1 MVIRGGTVLV
11 GPPATGRFE
20 RADVVVAEGRIAEI
34 RPSGATAPE
43 GAEVLDATGRFV
55 LPGFVDA
62 HHHLW
67 QTTMRG
73 LTAEWDLMDML
84 WSMRLHHTALHS
96 PDDVHAG
103 TLAGALAALEAG
115 TTTTIDVAHVITT
128 PDHADAGVNGIRES
142 GIRAVWAYGLATPPA
157 AESAFPSERHRMADV
172 ERVRGTYFPADS
184 PADLPTGPSA
194 DLPTGLRTGV
204 RTGLRTGG
212 APAARVVMGLAA
224 NEIGSVPWETTRG
237 EFRLAR
243 ELGVLLTAHTNVFGG
258 PDAPREIAW
267 LRHDGLLG
275 PLQLHA
281 HATSSTD
288 EELRWLAES
297 GAAVASTVETELQMG
312 LGHPVFARAMAA
324 GVTVGLG
331 TDIQSNNSGDLFA
344 QMRLAMQCENG
355 RSAERRLA
363 SGGVG
368 ALRGTAVRPRD
379 VLHLATLGGAR
390 ALGLGEVTGSLE
402 PGKAAD
408 LVLLR
413 HDRLYHR
420 PVTDPFATVVL
431 HCGPGD
437 VDAVLVDGEVLKRD
451 GQLTRRD
458 APSVM
463 GLIDA
468 AARRLRDAM
477 EREGG
482 PRLDRPD
489 DLPER
494 LAERRA
500 GNLPDW
506 AV

>member
-34 RPSGATAPE
+34 RPSGATAPD

-73 LTAEWDLMDML
+73 LTAEWDLMDVL
-84 WSMRLHHTALHS
+84 WSMRLHHTALHG

-128 PDHADAGVNGIRES
+128 PDHADAGVNAIRES
-142 GIRAVWAYGLATPPA
+142 GIRAVWAYGLTTPPSG
-157 AESAFPSERHRMADV
+157 ESAFPSERQRMADV
-172 ERVRGTYFPADS
+172 ERVRGTYFPASRPTDL
-184 PADLPTGPSA
+184 PADETP
-194 DLPTGLRTGV
+194 
-204 RTGLRTGG
+204 
-212 APAARVVMGLAA
+212 APRVVMGLAA

-258 PDAPREIAW
+258 PEAPHEIAW
-267 LRHDGLLG
+267 LHRDGLLG

-312 LGHPVFARAMAA
+312 LGHPVFARAAAA

-355 RSAERRLA
+355 RSAQRRLD

-390 ALGLGEVTGSLE
+390 ALGLGDVTGSLE

-420 PVTDPFATVVL
+420 PVVDPFATVVL

-437 VDAVLVDGEVLKRD
+437 VDTVLVDGEVLKRD

-482 PRLDRPD
+482 PRLRRPD

-506 AV
+506 AA